1 MSSISSITSS
11 DPMSSPARIQVDINT
26 LQDEEKPQQV
36 GGATFNM
43 WYLNWSGGGGIN
55 PSASDSFTRS
65 KFRVNIERDQGYTR
79 AGDASPVCLF
89 FSRGCCYMGSNCK
102 YSHSL
107 PSKSKFQSQAKDCFG
122 RDKTAE
128 YNDDMDGVGSFNHT
142 NKTLYIGGI
151 QMRPNIEDLVTKNFE
166 EFGDIAKVKVIYN
179 KNCAFVTM
187 KTEFDAQFAKEAMN
201 RQCLINP
208 ETNSSKSK
216 EVLHVRWAH
225 QDRNPEAQKQNKR
238 KTEQMAMD
246 TVKELLS
253 NETCKRVKMGEGR
266 EIDNLPSEVVDVEL
280 DNGND
285 DDNDDEDD
293 DDDDDDVDIDESDD
307 EDEEDDAVPDIKPK
321 KNGKLHR
328 GKMLIKNKNTTNQNG
343 ALSRY
348 SESPNYGHANGQT
361 QNGHGQQYRGG
372 GYASTSGGAT
382 SDEIRRDFFE
392 RHGLANQSTL
402 KDLAELRKRM
412 KTTRH
417 EPNLVTVLGN
427 YSSDEDDD

>member
-1 MSSISSITSS
+1 MSL
-11 DPMSSPARIQVDINT
+11 PARIQVNINT

-43 WYLNWSGGGGIN
+43 WYLNWSGGGGIDS
-55 PSASDSFTRS
+55 SATDSFTRS
-65 KFRVNIERDQGYTR
+65 KYRVNIKRDQGYTR
-79 AGDASPVCLF
+79 AGYVSPVCLF

-102 YSHSL
+102 YLHNL
-107 PSKSKFQSQAKDCFG
+107 PSKSKFYSQAKDCFG

-151 QMRPNIEDLVTKNFE
+151 QIRPNIEELVTKNFE
-166 EFGDIAKVKVIYN
+166 EFGDIEKVKVIYN

-238 KTEQMAMD
+238 KMEQLAMD
-246 TVKELLS
+246 TVKELLG
-253 NETCKRVKMGEGR
+253 NETCKRVKIGEDR
-266 EIDNLPSEVVDVEL
+266 IIDKSPLEVVEVEL
-280 DNGND
+280 
-285 DDNDDEDD
+285 DNDDEDNDED
-293 DDDDDDVDIDESDD
+293 DDELDDEGEEVDDVPE
-307 EDEEDDAVPDIKPK
+307 IKPNG
-321 KNGKLHR
+321 NGKLHR
-328 GKMLIKNKNTTNQNG
+328 GKMPIRNMGPSQNG
-343 ALSRY
+343 TSHHRHNPHNY
-348 SESPNYGHANGQT
+348 SYDTNGNGHA
-361 QNGHGQQYRGG
+361 QNGNSRNHSIAGEI
-372 GYASTSGGAT
+372 SHSGGAT
-382 SDEIRRDFFE
+382 SDEIRQDFFE
-392 RHGLANQSTL
+392 RHGLVNQSTL
-402 KDLAELRKRM
+402 KDLAEIRKKM

-417 EPNLVTVLGN
+417 EPNLISVLGN

>member
-1 MSSISSITSS
+1 MSL
-11 DPMSSPARIQVDINT
+11 PARIQVDVNT

-55 PSASDSFTRS
+55 SSATDSFTRS
-65 KFRVNIERDQGYTR
+65 KYRVNIKRDQGYTR

-102 YSHSL
+102 YLHNL

-208 ETNSSKSK
+208 ETNTSKSK

-238 KTEQMAMD
+238 KMEELAMD

-253 NETCKRVKMGEGR
+253 NETCKRVKMGEDR
-266 EIDNLPSEVVDVEL
+266 VIDKSPVELLKVEL

-285 DDNDDEDD
+285 EDEDD
-293 DDDDDDVDIDESDD
+293 DDELDD
-307 EDEEDDAVPDIKPK
+307 EGEEDDVVPEIRPNG
-321 KNGKLHR
+321 NGKLHR
-328 GKMLIKNKNTTNQNG
+328 GKMLIRNIETNGHLKSHKNN
-343 ALSRY
+343 
-348 SESPNYGHANGQT
+348 HANGDAY
-361 QNGHGQQYRGG
+361 NGNSQLHRGSG
-372 GYASTSGGAT
+372 GYASTTGGAT

-392 RHGLANQSTL
+392 RHGLVNQSTL
-402 KDLAELRKRM
+402 KDLAELRKKM
-412 KTTRH
+412 KSSRN
-417 EPNLVTVLGN
+417 EPNLVNVLGD